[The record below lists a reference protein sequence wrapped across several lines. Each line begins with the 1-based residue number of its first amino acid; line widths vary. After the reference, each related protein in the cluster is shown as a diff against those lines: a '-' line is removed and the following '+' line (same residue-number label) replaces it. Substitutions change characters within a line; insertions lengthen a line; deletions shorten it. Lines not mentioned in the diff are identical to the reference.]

1 MSKKYTRRT
10 TRDRLID
17 LLEEAIR
24 LVKVRCVGPEEDV
37 LQTARRE
44 FQEAA
49 DMKNQAAA
57 LLKTARE
64 AEPEAEAEAEAP
76 LTTNGFAQIPEV
88 LPQVPATPQA
98 SLAAQFSRP
107 ANLSIT
113 RKKLPSCPGGPK
125 AFNEFLKSKRAEV
138 EANLGPNAKY
148 ADVRAE
154 ISKRWKETCR
164 KTNTKKL
171 SKVKTLATPGRV
183 NAPATLLEAVPAP
196 AESAAEESTV
206 EESVAAEP
214 ASEPA
219 AEPASEPASE
229 PAAEPASE
237 PAAEPASEPASE
249 GLTPVEAYEDEGL
262 DDTLGMRRIVVEGR
276 PLYMTNSNKGLFDR
290 SNDEVGSFVGYL
302 RNGKIVEQD
311 APNDV

>member
-17 LLEEAIR
+17 LLEEAIK

-64 AEPEAEAEAEAP
+64 AEPQDEAP
-76 LTTNGFAQIPEV
+76 LTSNGFAEPLPEV
-88 LPQVPATPQA
+88 LPQVPATPQV
-98 SLAAQFSRP
+98 SLAQVSRP
-107 ANLSIT
+107 NFSIT

-164 KTNTKKL
+164 KTNTKKV

-183 NAPATLLEAVPAP
+183 NAPATLLEAAPAP
-196 AESAAEESTV
+196 AEAA
-206 EESVAAEP
+206 
-214 ASEPA
+214 
-219 AEPASEPASE
+219 
-229 PAAEPASE
+229 
-237 PAAEPASEPASE
+237 
-249 GLTPVEAYEDEGL
+249 VEAVPVPAVEAAPAVEAVPAVEGYEDEGL
-262 DDTLGMRRIVVEGR
+262 DDTLGMRRIVIEGR
-276 PLYMTNSNKGLFDR
+276 PLYMTNANKGLFDR
-290 SNDEVGSFVGYL
+290 SDDELGSFVGYL

>member
-1 MSKKYTRRT
+1 MSKRTHRT

-17 LLEEAIR
+17 LLEEAIK

-64 AEPEAEAEAEAP
+64 AELQDEAP
-76 LTTNGFAQIPEV
+76 LTSNGFAEPLPEV
-88 LPQVPATPQA
+88 LPQVPATSQV
-98 SLAAQFSRP
+98 SLAQVSRP
-107 ANLSIT
+107 NFSIT

-154 ISKRWKETCR
+154 ISKRWKETCN
-164 KTNTKKL
+164 KNTKKK
-171 SKVKTLATPGRV
+171 SKTKTLATPGRV
-183 NAPATLLEAVPAP
+183 NAPATLLEAVPAVAAVEP
-196 AESAAEESTV
+196 APAVEPTPAVEPAVEPESEAAVEAAVEPESEATV
-206 EESVAAEP
+206 EP
-214 ASEPA
+214 APA
-219 AEPASEPASE
+219 
-229 PAAEPASE
+229 
-237 PAAEPASEPASE
+237 
-249 GLTPVEAYEDEGL
+249 VEEALGYEDEGL
-262 DDTLGMRRIVVEGR
+262 DDTLGMRRIVIEGR
-276 PLYMTNSNKGLFDR
+276 PLYMTNANKGLFDR
-290 SNDEVGSFVGYL
+290 SDDELGSFVGYL

>member
-214 ASEPA
+214 ASEPK
-219 AEPASEPASE
+219 
-229 PAAEPASE
+229 AEPASE
-237 PAAEPASEPASE
+237 PAAEPASE

>member
-17 LLEEAIR
+17 LLEEAIK

-64 AEPEAEAEAEAP
+64 AEPQDEAP
-76 LTTNGFAQIPEV
+76 LTSNGFAEPLPEV
-88 LPQVPATPQA
+88 LPQVPATPQV
-98 SLAAQFSRP
+98 SLAQVSRP
-107 ANLSIT
+107 NFSIT

-164 KTNTKKL
+164 KTNTKKV

-183 NAPATLLEAVPAP
+183 NAPATLLEAAPAP
-196 AESAAEESTV
+196 AEAAV
-206 EESVAAEP
+206 EEAAVEQP
-214 ASEPA
+214 A
-219 AEPASEPASE
+219 
-229 PAAEPASE
+229 
-237 PAAEPASEPASE
+237 
-249 GLTPVEAYEDEGL
+249 VEAVPVPAVEAVPVPAVEGYEDEGL

-276 PLYMTNSNKGLFDR
+276 PLYMTNANKGLFDR

>member
-1 MSKKYTRRT
+1 MSKRTHRT

-17 LLEEAIR
+17 LLEEAIK

-64 AEPEAEAEAEAP
+64 AELQDEAP
-76 LTTNGFAQIPEV
+76 LTSNGFAEPLPEV
-88 LPQVPATPQA
+88 LPQVPATSQV
-98 SLAAQFSRP
+98 SLAQVSRP
-107 ANLSIT
+107 NFSIT

-154 ISKRWKETCR
+154 ISKRWKETCN
-164 KTNTKKL
+164 KNTKKK
-171 SKVKTLATPGRV
+171 SKTKTLATPGRV

-196 AESAAEESTV
+196 AVAAVEPTPAVEPAPAVEPVVEPESEAAVEAVPVATV
-206 EESVAAEP
+206 EP
-214 ASEPA
+214 A
-219 AEPASEPASE
+219 
-229 PAAEPASE
+229 
-237 PAAEPASEPASE
+237 
-249 GLTPVEAYEDEGL
+249 VEEALGYEDEGL
-262 DDTLGMRRIVVEGR
+262 DDTLGMRRIVIEGR
-276 PLYMTNSNKGLFDR
+276 PLYMTNANKGLFDR
-290 SNDEVGSFVGYL
+290 SDDELGSFVGYL

>member
-17 LLEEAIR
+17 LLEEAIK
-24 LVKVRCVGPEEDV
+24 LVKVRCVGPEGDV
-37 LQTARRE
+37 LEEAKRE

-57 LLKTARE
+57 LLKSARDTPY
-64 AEPEAEAEAEAP
+64 PESVDVAEAP
-76 LTTNGFAQIPEV
+76 FTPSVDVAEAPVLPEV
-88 LPQVPATPQA
+88 EPQVPAIGATLQAPQV
-98 SLAAQFSRP
+98 SRP
-107 ANLSIT
+107 LNLSVT

-154 ISKRWKETCR
+154 IAKRWKETCR
-164 KTNTKKL
+164 KTNTMKV
-171 SKVKTLATPGRV
+171 SKTKATKTSATPGRV
-183 NAPATLLEAVPAP
+183 NAPSTLLPLEAIPESRAP
-196 AESAAEESTV
+196 
-206 EESVAAEP
+206 
-214 ASEPA
+214 
-219 AEPASEPASE
+219 
-229 PAAEPASE
+229 
-237 PAAEPASEPASE
+237 
-249 GLTPVEAYEDEGL
+249 LTPVQEVSPEPLASAQPEVEAEATEGYEDEGL
-262 DDTLGMRRIVVEGR
+262 DDTLGMRRISVEGR

-290 SNDEVGSFVGYL
+290 SNDEVGGFVGYL

-311 APNDV
+311 APNEA